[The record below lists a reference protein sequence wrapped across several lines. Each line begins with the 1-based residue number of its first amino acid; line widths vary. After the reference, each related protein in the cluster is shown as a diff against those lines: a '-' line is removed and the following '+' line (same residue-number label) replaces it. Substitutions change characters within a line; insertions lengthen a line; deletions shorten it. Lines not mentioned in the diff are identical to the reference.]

1 MVPKDKVVLVLAWD
15 VAVVLVCSGVRGV
28 VTGAERILRGQGGA
42 GQGELGPTQQQQLLG
57 QSFGVI
63 LLRACQHL
71 NGPQKKRW
79 GYNPPRPPSNSCI

>member
-1 MVPKDKVVLVLAWD
+1 MKWCPRMRWCWYWHGMWLWFWS
-15 VAVVLVCSGVRGV
+15 AVGSEELSQ
-28 VTGAERILRGQGGA
+28 AERILRGQGGA
-42 GQGELGPTQQQQLLG
+42 GQGERPTQQQQLLG